1 MRAKYF
7 MSLQLYEKTKDVL
20 LQISKNS
27 DVMSLRKI
35 YKHIEWLD
43 VLNMALKSEQI
54 ENLQKKYQEETAI
67 KILGGTDN
75 HQFVSLKV
83 ILLKNIVLNRHHTCN
98 LQQLKS
104 KNLTQIYTQMN
115 ELFKQDLDIL
125 DPTGTELFI
134 SLIFSTHQ
142 QFLKHCQYDSDSD
155 QLLETYSFMRD
166 MWKNQ
171 SEQLSDNNKFMDMI
185 FDCIQLLIQSIS
197 QSPILILQ
205 LIDESINFLSEIS
218 IPFQLSQSK
227 LNKMSLYKIIS
238 ALYFLVIQVNQMGN
252 KQGAAALSNFYL
264 FLLTQIQKYDKVQ
277 DGTVDFMELFEKI
290 LKMFEEKHIIQD
302 LEKRNLKE
310 LVELINDTSKIIAGQ
325 LFHGEYYNYQNKLLL
340 TQKQQILSLLT
351 ITNSNE
357 IEQQDL
363 QQMYHK
369 LARET
374 VEFSKR
380 SISYYSNS
388 ANTNLIVEQAN
399 LAFDAKHH
407 DEVVFFNKELVDF
420 SLKTK
425 NYRLFIQKA
434 LDFLD
439 FLQKQLIFQ
448 ECKEYAE
455 YLLDLFEKSDHLKM
469 IIQGYNLQISFEAI

>member
-1 MRAKYF
+1 

-83 ILLKNIVLNRHHTCN
+83 ILLKNVVLSRHHTCN
-98 LQQLKS
+98 LQQLFS
-104 KNLTQIYTQMN
+104 KNMTQIQTQVSEWFN
-115 ELFKQDLDIL
+115 EDLNKL
-125 DPTGTELFI
+125 DPTGSELFI
-134 SLIFSTHQ
+134 SLIFSSFQ
-142 QFLKHCQYDSDSD
+142 QFHKHCQYDTDSD
-155 QLLETYSFMRD
+155 QLLESYSFLRNMC
-166 MWKNQ
+166 KQQ
-171 SEQLSDNNKFMDMI
+171 SQQLGDNNKFMDMI
-185 FDCIQLLIQSIS
+185 FDCIQFLIQSIS

-205 LIDESINFLSEIS
+205 LIDETINFLREIS

-227 LNKMSLYKIIS
+227 LNKMLLYKIIS
-238 ALYFLVIQVNQMGN
+238 ALYYLVIQVNQMEN
-252 KQGAAALSNFYL
+252 KQGAAALSNFYWL
-264 FLLTQIQKYDKVQ
+264 LLTQIQKYDKVQ

-290 LKMFEEKHIIQD
+290 LKMYKEKSNIQD

-310 LVELINDTSKIIAGQ
+310 LIELLNESSRILTQ
-325 LFHGEYYNYQNKLLL
+325 QVFHGEYYNYQCKLLQ

-388 ANTNLIVEQAN
+388 AYTNLIVEQAN
-399 LAFDAKHH
+399 LAYDAKLH

-420 SLKTK
+420 SLKIK
-425 NYRLFIQKA
+425 NYPLFIQKA
-434 LDFLD
+434 LDLLD
-439 FLQKQLIFQ
+439 FLQKESRFQ
-448 ECKEYAE
+448 EQ
-455 YLLDLFEKSDHLKM
+455 L
-469 IIQGYNLQISFEAI
+469 